1 MNKRA
6 LHIKKYI
13 TTILLLVFF
22 FPMQKTT
29 AQKKSPDQ
37 SIQLIVGSYK
47 YELNALILKRKLI
60 KEGFKEVKV
69 LKKTNGLYRVSIN
82 QLASKEE
89 VDKFINTN
97 NLDKDHYWLLYTNRS
112 VVKQT
117 PSKPKPIA
125 IKSDTNSIKKV
136 KQTSAKTKFVESKT
150 PNIILQKKKDTQP
163 KVAQKN
169 LSVLKTLKTKPT
181 RKKEKTILEKVE
193 KQTPQPILQEQKEKP
208 IVFNEGEAQVDSS
221 FFQKQTNFRL
231 ENKRPVLFP
240 QTSIEDNNLA
250 KEAEPIDSLSTL
262 VNQEI
267 KPRTNNIFNA
277 QNNYDDYEFSPAITK
292 YLKLVRAGK
301 QTKEIYEYLAMA
313 YFNNSQYDLATV
325 WFNKLIDSYPK
336 GLDPEM
342 YFRASISFKSI
353 EAYDVADQFMKKYI
367 ELKNSPL
374 SDKYLKVNES
384 YLDTIIK
391 NSGNY
396 SLYKT
401 DINSEN
407 SDFGP
412 NFYDDESIIFASSLE
427 TTGDKNFKWSNE
439 PFLDL
444 FIAKID
450 SLGNLSER
458 EALQGEVN
466 TKYHES
472 TATISNDGKTMYFT
486 RNNYFKGR
494 LKSARDKE
502 VKLKIYKAT
511 KTNNSWGSIEE
522 LPFNGNQYS
531 TAHPALSPDNKK
543 LYFSSD
549 MPGSYGKSDIW
560 FVYIFEDGKYSQPI
574 NMGPNVNTEFR
585 ESFPFIDKSNHLYF
599 SSDGKLGLGGFDIFT
614 SKLNDRGYPLK
625 SINLGIPINSAFDD
639 FGYVYNQNRDF
650 GYFSS
655 NRNGLNGSSSDEVY
669 KIIKR
674 ENTNHSKNSTNKKS
688 VCSLIIEGKV
698 YDSYTKELLIGAKV
712 ELLNANKNVIRKLIV
727 DENGSFLFDNK
738 DDCSKT
744 YYLRASNGIS
754 YSTRQIQLD
763 SSEGQKLVEN
773 IDLSW
778 TTDCLPEDLICVLG
792 IEPIFFELN
801 KATLKRNS
809 ILSLNKVL
817 VALIKYP
824 EMVLQISSYADSRAS
839 KEYNRKLS
847 LKRAKVTKNWL
858 INKGIDPSR
867 LLIKALGEENIDNI
881 CIDNIDCSE
890 AEYQLNRKSTFK
902 ILKF

>member
-22 FPMQKTT
+22 FPMQKTI
-29 AQKKSPDQ
+29 AQKKSQGQ
-37 SIQLIVGSYK
+37 SIQIIVGSYR

-82 QLASKEE
+82 QLVSKEE
-89 VDKFINTN
+89 VDKFINSN
-97 NLDKDHYWLLYTNRS
+97 NLNKDHYWLLYTNRS
-112 VVKQT
+112 VVKQP
-117 PSKPKPIA
+117 PSKSK
-125 IKSDTNSIKKV
+125 TV
-136 KQTSAKTKFVESKT
+136 KQTAPKTKVVESKIQKIT
-150 PNIILQKKKDTQP
+150 SQKKKDTLS
-163 KVAQKN
+163 KVAQ
-169 LSVLKTLKTKPT
+169 LSLPIVKIPKPKPT
-181 RKKEKTILEKVE
+181 PKNDEEDKTIPEKVDE
-193 KQTPQPILQEQKEKP
+193 QTPKQPLLEEKEKP
-208 IVFNEGEAQVDSS
+208 IVFNEVQTQVDTTFSQS
-221 FFQKQTNFRL
+221 QTNFVL
-231 ENKRPVLFP
+231 ENKRPVFFP
-240 QTSIEDNNLA
+240 QTPITDNNSL
-250 KEAEPIDSLSTL
+250 EETESIDSLSTL
-262 VNQEI
+262 VDQEI

-277 QNNYDDYEFSPAITK
+277 QSNYDDYEFSPAITK
-292 YLKLVRAGK
+292 YLKLARAGK
-301 QTKEIYEYLAMA
+301 QTKEIFEYLAMA

-367 ELKNSPL
+367 ELKNYPL
-374 SDKYLKVNES
+374 SDKYLEASEN
-384 YLDTIIK
+384 YLDNIIK

-439 PFLDL
+439 PYLDL

-486 RNNYFKGR
+486 RNNFFKGR

-511 KTNNSWGSIEE
+511 KTNDSWGSIEE

-585 ESFPFIDKSNHLYF
+585 ESFPFVDKSNHLYF

-614 SKLNDRGYPLK
+614 SKLNDRGYPFK
-625 SINLGIPINSAFDD
+625 SINIGLPVNSAFDD

-674 ENTNHSKNSTNKKS
+674 ENTNSIAIASMGQKPKNKKS
-688 VCSLIIEGKV
+688 VCDLIIEGKV
-698 YDSYTKELLIGAKV
+698 YDSYTKELLVGAKV
-712 ELLNANKNVIRKLIV
+712 ELLNANKNVIGKFIV
-727 DENGSFLFDNK
+727 DENGSYQFDNK
-738 DDCSKT
+738 VDCSKA

-754 YSTRQIQLD
+754 YSTRQLQLD
-763 SSEGQKLVEN
+763 VSEGQKLIEN

-778 TTDCLPEDLICVLG
+778 TTDCLPDDLICVLG
-792 IEPIFFELN
+792 VEPIFFELN

-824 EMVLQISSYADSRAS
+824 EMVLQVSSYADSRAS

-858 INKGIDPSR
+858 INKGIDPTR
-867 LLIKALGEENIDNI
+867 LLIKALGEENKDNI
-881 CIDNIDCSE
+881 CIDNVDCSE